1 MYFRYFIIISP
12 WQGEGSLNPLRS
24 RMLCAKFVWN
34 WLSGTGEEDFKIS
47 SMDFRYFIIISPWK
61 RAGPYIWTNLNSLQ
75 VWLKLTQLFWRRRF
89 LNFINVPGIFAFF
102 CYHLPSEKGAI
113 LHCNKLSSPLPKNG
127 FCKVWFKL
135 AHWIPTY
142 LHTPLELCLQRG
154 GG

>member
-1 MYFRYFIIISP
+1 MKKGVVIHLNKLEFPSP
-12 WQGEGSLNPLRS
+12 TDT
-24 RMLCAKFVWN
+24 LCK
-34 WLSGTGEEDFKIS
+34 
-47 SMDFRYFIIISPWK
+47 
-61 RAGPYIWTNLNSLQ
+61 

-142 LHTPLELCLQRG
+142 PPWALFARG
-154 GG
+154 GGVIIHHAFDIEKKYTDIISLEVIDQFKQSNYKTRGPWATLFTWAEVSSNK